1 MVDTVLPS
9 RDARLVFCG
18 DELGLPPASID
29 PPALSQFTGL
39 PAEDLK
45 IGGYGLW
52 MGTASLERCL
62 MLIVMTGTEDHHPLL
77 ETASASI

>member
-1 MVDTVLPS
+1 MVDTVLSS
-9 RDARLVFCG
+9 RDARLVFCE

-45 IGGYGLW
+45 IGAGDMDYGWEL
-52 MGTASLERCL
+52 
-62 MLIVMTGTEDHHPLL
+62 PL
-77 ETASASI
+77 